1 VEYDTRIHG
10 HSTPE
15 MAARFAAQV
24 NAKQLVLTH
33 FSSRYHG
40 DASLFAM
47 QVTIGCAQL
56 WGIASM
62 VCVERC
68 LNGLY
73 QCCVVDFVA
82 QSFCFCVRFRTQHGL
97 APLLHKLM

>member
-47 QVTIGCAQL
+47 QVTMVELLFCAL
-56 WGIASM
+56 
-62 VCVERC
+62 
-68 LNGLY
+68 
-73 QCCVVDFVA
+73 
-82 QSFCFCVRFRTQHGL
+82 RTVL
-97 APLLHKLM
+97 C

>member
-47 QVTIGCAQL
+47 QVTMLGA
-56 WGIASM
+56 
-62 VCVERC
+62 V
-68 LNGLY
+68 
-73 QCCVVDFVA
+73 
-82 QSFCFCVRFRTQHGL
+82 
-97 APLLHKLM
+97 